1 MGFPLIGETLQLIL
15 PSHSLDLPPFLK
27 NRIQKYGQM
36 FKTNIAGRP
45 VIISADPEF
54 NNFILKQD
62 GKLVDT
68 WSLDTFA
75 EVFEQNT
82 HSSRKYTRHL
92 TLNHFGVE
100 ALKEKLLPQ
109 MENYI
114 NLILEKWSGHESL
127 EVKSAAIKMTVDFA
141 AEQIFSGDLENA
153 PYNIS
158 DMFRDL
164 VEGLMSFP
172 INLPGTAHHKCL
184 QIHKKVR
191 ETMRDILKKRLDSS
205 TKNRDNR
212 EEDLVDH
219 LLRDMDSQKFL
230 TEDYIVQMMFG
241 LLFVTSDSI
250 STTLALSFKLL
261 VEHPDVLE
269 ELITEHETILKN
281 KENLDAPLSWND
293 YKSMTFTLEVIN
305 EVLRLG
311 NIAPGLF
318 RRALKD
324 IPVNASYFL
333 RENFQI
339 AKAFRMVSTFISLA
353 KTIHSI
359 RGIPKIGLYEYIRFS
374 VKSQLNKR
382 VVCAAASA
390 AGSSSSSDDSNPY
403 EVLGVSPI
411 EGFDMV
417 KAAYARRR
425 KDAEKRGDEAALAQ
439 LEKAYD
445 KIMMSQLTKRKK
457 GVTFGSFKVSKEI
470 RYADK
475 QPIVPWGP
483 RFTKSDDKDIKI
495 NLAIAA
501 VFIAW
506 VFIKRS
512 AEWKPL
518 QFLAFVFVYRI
529 FEKLKAFEP
538 PTSTFTE
545 EGEDE
550 GRMMRMG
557 KRLLR
562 SLALV
567 FGCIAIASLGYTG
580 LLNFIEYAGGFIP
593 VVLYNN
599 QELLVTGFTA
609 VMLHIMA
616 SYYR

>member
-141 AEQIFSGDLENA
+141 AKQIFSGDLENA

-293 YKSMTFTLEVIN
+293 YKSMTFTLQVIN

-324 IPVNASYFL
+324 IPVNGYTIPAGWVIM
-333 RENFQI
+333 I
-339 AKAFRMVSTFISLA
+339 AT
-353 KTIHSI
+353 
-359 RGIPKIGLYEYIRFS
+359 
-374 VKSQLNKR
+374 
-382 VVCAAASA
+382 
-390 AGSSSSSDDSNPY
+390 
-403 EVLGVSPI
+403 
-411 EGFDMV
+411 
-417 KAAYARRR
+417 
-425 KDAEKRGDEAALAQ
+425 AALHLNSNQFENPLSFNPWRWKDIQSSCGA
-439 LEKAYD
+439 KNF
-445 KIMMSQLTKRKK
+445 MP
-457 GVTFGSFKVSKEI
+457 FGSGM
-470 RYADK
+470 K
-475 QPIVPWGP
+475 QCAG
-483 RFTKSDDKDIKI
+483 
-495 NLAIAA
+495 
-501 VFIAW
+501 
-506 VFIKRS
+506 
-512 AEWKPL
+512 AEYSRV
-518 QFLAFVFVYRI
+518 FLA
-529 FEKLKAFEP
+529 
-538 PTSTFTE
+538 TF
-545 EGEDE
+545 
-550 GRMMRMG
+550 
-557 KRLLR
+557 LH
-562 SLALV
+562 V
-567 FGCIAIASLGYTG
+567 
-580 LLNFIEYAGGFIP
+580 
-593 VVLYNN
+593 
-599 QELLVTGFTA
+599 LVTK
-609 VMLHIMA
+609 
-616 SYYR
+616 Y